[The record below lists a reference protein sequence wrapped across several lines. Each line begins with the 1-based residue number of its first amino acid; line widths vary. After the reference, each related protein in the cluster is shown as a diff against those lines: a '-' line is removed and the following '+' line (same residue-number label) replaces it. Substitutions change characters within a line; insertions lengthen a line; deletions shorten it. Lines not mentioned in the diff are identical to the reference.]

1 MARSKAAP
9 AYAVKQGSLLDA
21 LIQAYPYALSPEQ
34 IDEAGGKNSSARI
47 EELRRQGWQIEAEPH
62 AVGHRAAFRLTD
74 KVRGEPKTILAGL
87 TLRYDTI
94 RGWEVR
100 THQEALKGSV
110 SPKLL
115 KEAQDAALAA
125 YKKVLA
131 DHLPAVQE
139 EEDDDDFLAV
149 MAQFGGEI

>member
-1 MARSKAAP
+1 MARTP
-9 AYAVKQGSLLDA
+9 AYAEKRAPLLQALLD
-21 LIQAYPYALSPEQ
+21 AYPYALTPAQ

-87 TLRYDTI
+87 TLRFDTV
-94 RGWEVR
+94 RGWEAR
-100 THQEALKGSV
+100 THQEALKGSIDHKV
-110 SPKLL
+110 L
-115 KEAQDAALAA
+115 QAALNAALSA

-131 DHLPAVQE
+131 DHLPEPAQE

-149 MAQFGGEI
+149 MAQFGGER